1 MENGERKKMPS
12 SDVRPT
18 RIELINTN
26 RRIRFARRGLDLLK
40 MKRSSLVMEFFRI
53 SRTVAGLRTNLR
65 AKLNEAIQAVNV
77 ANIVDGTMVVEAIAN
92 MYAQTRA
99 EVISKNVM
107 GVRVPTLNIDLG
119 GSVISNI
126 YRMTSVPIATND
138 AISRFED
145 LLKLIL
151 QVAEKESAMRKLLR
165 EIERTKRR
173 SNAIENILIPR
184 LRENAKYIRMRL
196 DEMERDTFT
205 TLKTV
210 KRNIERRGY
219 Q

>member
-1 MENGERKKMPS
+1 MPS

-26 RRIRFARRGLDLLK
+26 RRIRFAKRGLDLLK

-53 SRTVAGLRTNLR
+53 SKTVAGLRTDLR
-65 AKLNEAIQAVNV
+65 EKLMEAIRAVNI
-77 ANIVDGTMVVEAIAN
+77 ANVVDGTMVVEAIAN
-92 MYAQTRA
+92 MYAQTTA
-99 EVISKNVM
+99 EVKSKNVM
-107 GVRVPTLNIDLG
+107 GVRVPTLNVDLG
-119 GSVISNI
+119 GSVISNV
-126 YRMTSVPIATND
+126 YRMTSVPVATND

-151 QVAEKESAMRKLLR
+151 QVAERESAMRKLLR

-196 DEMERDTFT
+196 DEMERDSFA

-210 KRNIERRGY
+210 KKNIERRGY
-219 Q
+219 R